1 MLVTFFWHMREYWFN
16 NEVRKGL
23 MRRAA
28 LLCIEEGNEQ
38 TFADL
43 ALVAKQLLP
52 RAWKL
57 EFIRAT
63 AVYFCAVNSAL
74 TIKLLNEK
82 VQNLLDGDEDME
94 RVLTEWEYVETESEA
109 MKSRLDKV
117 NGTFS
122 LSEVAIELAKRLE
135 SVDVKI
141 AYGDVVY
148 YANLV
153 ITQWNRVEDRT
164 TA

>member
-1 MLVTFFWHMREYWFN
+1 MLVTFFWHLREYWFN

-23 MRRAA
+23 MRKAA
-28 LLCIEEGNEQ
+28 LLCAQEGNEQ

-43 ALVAKQLLP
+43 ALVAKKLLP

-63 AVYFCAVNSAL
+63 AVYFCAVNPTLS
-74 TIKLLNEK
+74 IKLLNEK
-82 VQNLLDGDEDME
+82 VQDLLDGDEDME
-94 RVLTEWEYVETESEA
+94 RVLTEWEYVETETEA
-109 MKSRLDKV
+109 MKSGLDKV

-135 SVDVKI
+135 SADVKI

-153 ITQWNRVEDRT
+153 ITRWNRVEDHT
-164 TA
+164 TV

>member
-16 NEVRKGL
+16 NEVRKNL
-23 MRRAA
+23 MRNAA
-28 LLCIEEGNEQ
+28 FLCIHEGNEQ

-43 ALVAKQLLP
+43 ALVAKKLLP

-57 EFIRAT
+57 EFIRVT
-63 AVYFCAVNSAL
+63 AIYFCAVNSTL

-82 VQNLLDGDEDME
+82 VQDLLNGDEDME
-94 RVLTEWEYVETESEA
+94 RVLNEWQHVETETEA
-109 MKSRLDKV
+109 MKSGLDRV

-135 SVDVKI
+135 SADVKI
-141 AYGDVVY
+141 AYDDVVY

-153 ITQWNRVEDRT
+153 ITRWNRVEDCT
-164 TA
+164 TV

>member
-28 LLCIEEGNEQ
+28 LLCIEEGNEK

-43 ALVAKQLLP
+43 ALVAKKLLP

-63 AVYFCAVNSAL
+63 AVYFCAVNSTL
-74 TIKLLNEK
+74 TIKLLNET
-82 VQNLLDGDEDME
+82 VQDLLDGDEDME
-94 RVLTEWEYVETESEA
+94 RVLTEWEYVEIETEA
-109 MKSRLDKV
+109 MKSGLDKV

-122 LSEVAIELAKRLE
+122 LSEVAIELAKRLD
-135 SVDVKI
+135 STDVKI

-153 ITQWNRVEDRT
+153 ITRWNRVEDH
-164 TA
+164 TAV

>member
-43 ALVAKQLLP
+43 TLVAKQLLP

-57 EFIRAT
+57 EFIRST
-63 AVYFCAVNSAL
+63 SVYFCAVNSTL
-74 TIKLLNEK
+74 TINLLNEK

-109 MKSRLDKV
+109 MKSGLDKV

-135 SVDVKI
+135 SADVKI
-141 AYGDVVY
+141 EYGDVVY

-164 TA
+164 TV

>member
-43 ALVAKQLLP
+43 ALVAKKLLP
-52 RAWKL
+52 KAWKL

-63 AVYFCAVNSAL
+63 AVYFCAVNSTL

-94 RVLTEWEYVETESEA
+94 KVLTEWEYVETESEA
-109 MKSRLDKV
+109 MKSGLDKV

-135 SVDVKI
+135 SADVKI

-153 ITQWNRVEDRT
+153 ITRWNRVEDGT
-164 TA
+164 TV